1 MTGRMHALKRVAGLG
16 MGWQDTNAR
25 EGVWEGSGCGGAR
38 NGRWGSGKKTDGGRC
53 HEGGRLYSAEAG
65 GGEPSTRAT
74 GSRKGRRG
82 TRTSRKGGQG
92 YFGAGSANDS
102 ATGSGGVRQSASEG
116 GAHTA
121 STPHAT
127 IPSRGAGQEGA
138 AQSARPPLGVNSS
151 ICLADVSISI
161 LLPKP
166 GHSPAPPYPSP
177 TPRSCARCCGCS
189 SSARAHARQAGAVRD
204 RICIPRRERHVRSID
219 AARAGGRAGACASM
233 FGRAQG
239 RSFFIPVPAQG
250 GRGGGASVSIIAVRT
265 CHGDGGTT
273 ACHQERENTRR
284 GGRPCAVGRRLA
296 GMSPPCAVR
305 WEHRAPTDD
314 RRRYHVKVR
323 DEISSR
329 APDRDAG
336 GTRHDRAR
344 CFAASPAARELE
356 ATCPL

>member
-1 MTGRMHALKRVAGLG
+1 MHGRVCGRVAGAAG
-16 MGWQDTNAR
+16 RGTGD
-25 EGVWEGSGCGGAR
+25 GGA
-38 NGRWGSGKKTDGGRC
+38 GKRRTGGDATR
-53 HEGGRLYSAEAG
+53 EAAFIVQKQAGESLRRVRRGPGKAG
-65 GGEPSTRAT
+65 GGRGHPEREGKATSGRDQPTTARQGLAGCVSLRQREERIQRAHLTRRSQA
-74 GSRKGRRG
+74 GR
-82 TRTSRKGGQG
+82 
-92 YFGAGSANDS
+92 
-102 ATGSGGVRQSASEG
+102 
-116 GAHTA
+116 
-121 STPHAT
+121 
-127 IPSRGAGQEGA
+127 AGQEGA

-177 TPRSCARCCGCS
+177 TPRSCARCCCCS